1 MTLPFLLIL
10 LGILLLLGIF
20 AFEVLMFLDVL
31 KNKKLSDTEKI
42 IWAFGMLLFH
52 PVIAIVYYFVAHS
65 RLRS

>member
-1 MTLPFLLIL
+1 MDIAIVLISLAILLLI
-10 LGILLLLGIF
+10 GILL
-20 AFEVLMFLDVL
+20 FEILMFLDVI

-52 PVIAIVYYFVAHS
+52 PVVAIVYYFAAHS